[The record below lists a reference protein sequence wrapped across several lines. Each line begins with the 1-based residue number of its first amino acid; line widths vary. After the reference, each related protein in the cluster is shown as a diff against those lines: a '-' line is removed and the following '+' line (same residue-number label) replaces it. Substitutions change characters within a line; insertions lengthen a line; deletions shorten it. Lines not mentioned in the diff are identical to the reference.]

1 MIRSS
6 DELAWHRRHA
16 LLTGNVELQE
26 GHLGP
31 LVWQCV
37 PGFPSGIRISRAG
50 GTGRTCGDSAS
61 SKTSRSVFVIRFLYD
76 NHLYASGGGEA
87 RTMGGGF
94 FRQARNWL
102 AERGRE
108 TAGSA
113 GQGLALRWMIV
124 PSP

>member
-37 PGFPSGIRISRAG
+37 PGFPSGIRISRA
-50 GTGRTCGDSAS
+50 R
-61 SKTSRSVFVIRFLYD
+61 
-76 NHLYASGGGEA
+76 
-87 RTMGGGF
+87 
-94 FRQARNWL
+94 RNWTHM
-102 AERGRE
+102 RGLSFLKNLPVCLRHPISVRQSSVRVRRRRSE
-108 TAGSA
+108 NNGRRFFPA
-113 GQGLALRWMIV
+113 GQELAG
-124 PSP
+124 

>member
-37 PGFPSGIRISRAG
+37 PGFPSGIRISRA
-50 GTGRTCGDSAS
+50 R
-61 SKTSRSVFVIRFLYD
+61 
-76 NHLYASGGGEA
+76 
-87 RTMGGGF
+87 
-94 FRQARNWL
+94 RNWTHM
-102 AERGRE
+102 RGLSFLKNPGHSIIVRTTIIIATITIIAGFTCDIIGGSGRRE
-108 TAGSA
+108 N
-113 GQGLALRWMIV
+113 
-124 PSP
+124 